1 MIISG
6 QLDFKTAS
14 EDIFLFIYKQ
24 IGRRLSGQERDK
36 TIFTQDMKHH
46 PINHI

>member
-14 EDIFLFIYKQ
+14 EDIFLFINKQ
-24 IGRRLSGQERDK
+24 IERRLSGQERDK
-36 TIFTQDMKHH
+36 TNLVQNMKYH
-46 PINHI
+46 PVSHI